1 MNIIIIYLLLLITLL
16 IFFLLTRVYK
26 KEFTAGLVS
35 KEHPLKFLYG
45 TAFFLLDI
53 FSSLRK
59 KLFPNHS
66 VHNTKLKSKLDKLYS
81 GKDTRKIEY
90 LLQAKRIS
98 YSLLIL
104 AGFIFIGFC
113 YSCNALNSSK
123 RVTSLQRTDEESSYS
138 FEVSIEDKETHIV
151 DITVS
156 PKEYDFKES
165 LNIFEEYREQI
176 VSELLGENKGID
188 AIQYPLH
195 FISEIGEKGLTIRW
209 EIENEELID
218 AFGQIYPENI
228 ELCGAATSVTA
239 CLSLGEYTASL
250 TIPLVLVP

>member
-1 MNIIIIYLLLLITLL
+1 MNIIIIYLSLLITLL
-16 IFFLLTRVYK
+16 IFILLTRVYK
-26 KEFTAGLVS
+26 KEFTASLS
-35 KEHPLKFLYG
+35 TKEYPFKFLYG
-45 TAFFLLDI
+45 TAFFLIDL

-66 VHNTKLKSKLDKLYS
+66 FHNMKLKNKLDKLYS
-81 GKDTRKIEY
+81 GKDTHKIEY

-98 YSLLIL
+98 YCLLIL
-104 AGFIFIGFC
+104 TSSIFIGLC
-113 YSCNALNSSK
+113 YSCNSLNGSK
-123 RVTSLQRTDEESSYS
+123 KVTSIQRTDEENSYS

-156 PKEYDFKES
+156 PKQYDFKES
-165 LNIFEEYREQI
+165 LDIFEEYREEI
-176 VSELLGENKGID
+176 VSALLGENTGIE
-188 AIQYPLH
+188 AIKYPLH
-195 FISEIGEKGLTIRW
+195 FISDIGEKGLTIRW
-209 EIENEELID
+209 ETENEELID

-228 ELCGAATSVTA
+228 ETYGAATSVTA